1 MQSNKR
7 LVAQCQG
14 NVDYSFFGDLNIQPR
29 GYINAT
35 FEKRISLKGNFVLC
49 FMLIFTF
56 VGLYSVQRK
65 HDLDTRYL
73 RNMNTSMHLKH

>member
-1 MQSNKR
+1 M
-7 LVAQCQG
+7 
-14 NVDYSFFGDLNIQPR
+14 DYSLFGNLNLQPR
-29 GYINAT
+29 GYIDAN

-49 FMLIFTF
+49 YMLISTF
-56 VGLYSVQRK
+56 VGLYGVQRK